1 VAPSRPQNVGLM
13 NSVIESE
20 RLESEMRQDIEDIMV
35 AEAEAVENQLVEE
48 L

>member
-1 VAPSRPQNVGLM
+1 M

-35 AEAEAVENQLVEE
+35 TEAEAVENQLVEE

>member
-1 VAPSRPQNVGLM
+1 M